1 MREVVLVLKTIR
13 INFERKQEE
22 IMATKHD
29 QIIKYIEDLP
39 IGDRISVRGI
49 AKNLGVSEGT
59 AYRAIKNAENSGLV
73 STIQRVGT
81 IRIERKLK
89 KHIENLSFGEV
100 VRIIE
105 GDVLGGANGLN
116 KVLNKFIIGAM
127 TEKAMI
133 RYITAGSLMIVGN
146 RQGVQKLAL
155 ENGAAVLITG
165 GFDAEEKIA
174 QLADELELPV
184 LRTTY
189 DTFTVATMINRALS
203 DQLIKKDILLVS
215 DIYTSLEKTN
225 YLFATDTIESY
236 QKLSEQTH
244 HSRFPVVN
252 KNLRLVGIVTAKD
265 VLGKLATLT
274 MDKVMTK
281 DPIAGKK
288 MMSVA
293 SVSHQMIWDGLEVM
307 PIVEDDL
314 SLVGFVSRQD
324 VMKAMQLVQRQPQ
337 IADTIS
343 DQISGEVMPVEERR
357 DTNHPEAACFKFLVA
372 PQMVNSVGTIS
383 FGVLSE
389 IISNVTQRTMIVNQR
404 RNVLIEQMNLHYLRL
419 IQLESELMI
428 RPKIIE
434 IGRRSAKLDVE
445 VYLENALVAKAIVVC
460 QVMERT

>member
-1 MREVVLVLKTIR
+1 
-13 INFERKQEE
+13 
-22 IMATKHD
+22 MATKHD
-29 QIIKYIEDLP
+29 QILKYIEGLP
-39 IGDRISVRGI
+39 IGDRISVRSI

-59 AYRAIKNAENSGLV
+59 AYRAIKEAENIGLV

-89 KHIENLSFGEV
+89 KHIEKLTFGEV

-105 GDVLGGANGLN
+105 GDVLGGSAGLD
-116 KVLNKFIIGAM
+116 KVLNKFVIGAM
-127 TEKAMI
+127 TEKAMT
-133 RYITAGSLMIVGN
+133 RYITPGSLMIVGN

-165 GFDAEEKIA
+165 GFDTESEIAE
-174 QLADELELPV
+174 LADELEMPV

-203 DQLIKKDILLVS
+203 DQLIKKDIMLVS

-225 YLFATDTIESY
+225 YLYSTNTIADY
-236 QKLSEQTH
+236 QQLSDKTQ

-252 KNLRLVGIVTAKD
+252 KSLRLVGIITAKD
-265 VLGKLATLT
+265 VLGKAESLT
-274 MDKVMTK
+274 MEKVMTK
-281 DPIAGKK
+281 DPIVAKK

-307 PIVEDDL
+307 PVVEDDL

-343 DQISGEVMPVEERR
+343 DQISGEVMPIDEG
-357 DTNHPEAACFKFLVA
+357 NKAAEAQFKFSVA

-389 IISNVTQRTMIVNQR
+389 IIANVTQRTMITNQR
-404 RNVLIEQMNLHYLRL
+404 RNVLIEQMSLHYLRL
-419 IQLESELMI
+419 IQLESELDI
-428 RPKIIE
+428 RPRILE
-434 IGRRSAKLDVE
+434 IGRRSAKLDIE
-445 VYLENALVAKAIVVC
+445 VYIENAIVAKAIVVC